1 MGFDNMKMPSFS
13 TFSHKLQ
20 YKIEDIRLTAKA
32 KYLLMIYENK
42 TEEQAHKYIERQAM
56 NQRRQKKE
64 IAKEIIDYY
73 DKQNEI

>member
-1 MGFDNMKMPSFS
+1 
-13 TFSHKLQ
+13 
-20 YKIEDIRLTAKA
+20 
-32 KYLLMIYENK
+32 MIYENK

>member
-1 MGFDNMKMPSFS
+1 M
-13 TFSHKLQ
+13 Q